1 MALSDTMKYTDQ
13 NSIMQEIW
21 KPIADQPLFE
31 VSNFGRIKYLE
42 HRSPRGYRIKERIC
56 KQSRNHGYLTVSS
69 LQGSKFGAL
78 VHRQVAAAFL
88 SNPDQ
93 RPEVNHKD
101 GNKENNHISNLEW
114 STRSENAQHAHNTGL
129 QEAVRGSDNGQ
140 AKLTES
146 DVVQIR
152 NSSET
157 QRVLATRFGVSQN
170 QISKIKRRL
179 LWRHV

>member
-1 MALSDTMKYTDQ
+1 
-13 NSIMQEIW
+13 MQETW
-21 KPIADQPLFE
+21 KPIANRPLFE

-42 HRSPRGYRIKERIC
+42 HRSPRGHRIKERIC
-56 KQSRNHGYLTVSS
+56 KQSRLQNGYLTVSS

-78 VHRQVAAAFL
+78 VHRQVAAAFIP
-88 SNPDQ
+88 NPDVKPQ
-93 RPEVNHKD
+93 VNHKD
-101 GNKENNHISNLEW
+101 GNKENNHVSNLEW
-114 STRSENAQHAHNTGL
+114 STGSENVRHAHNTGL
-129 QEAVRGSDNGQ
+129 KEAVRGSDNGQ

-157 QRVLATRFGVSQN
+157 QRVLAARYGVSKK
-170 QISKIKRRL
+170 QISRIKRRL